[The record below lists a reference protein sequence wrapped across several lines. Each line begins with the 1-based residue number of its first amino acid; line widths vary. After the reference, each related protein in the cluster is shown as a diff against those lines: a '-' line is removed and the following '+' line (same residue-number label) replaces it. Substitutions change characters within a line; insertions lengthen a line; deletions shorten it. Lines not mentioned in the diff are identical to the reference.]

1 MDQKKIQD
9 ALLESRYGEGTD
21 ADVNAPDF
29 QASKSEMDALD
40 AMLAFSEDEPPRPGF
55 DTRFFAQLEEMK
67 REAEEAP
74 SWSKKLLWWLAPA
87 GLAAAAAL
95 FVFQTGT
102 PVNDMTDDQLAIAME
117 LELFE
122 DFETVRELDTLE
134 DFELIAQLTLDELET
149 EPSEAGQPDE
159 VRFQ

>member
-9 ALLESRYGEGTD
+9 ALLESRYGEGAD
-21 ADVNAPDF
+21 ADVNAPEF
-29 QASKSEMDALD
+29 QAAKSEMDALD
-40 AMLAFSEDEPPRPGF
+40 AMLALSEDEPPRPGF
-55 DTRFFAQLEEMK
+55 DTRFYAQLEEMK
-67 REAEEAP
+67 READEAP

-87 GLAAAAAL
+87 GLAAAVL
-95 FVFQTGT
+95 LVVQTGVS
-102 PVNDMTDDQLAIAME
+102 PSDMTDDQLAIAME

-134 DFELIAQLTLDELET
+134 DFELIAQLTLDELDA

>member
-9 ALLESRYGEGTD
+9 ALLESRYGEGAD
-21 ADVNAPDF
+21 ADVNAPEF
-29 QASKSEMDALD
+29 QAAKSEMDALD
-40 AMLAFSEDEPPRPGF
+40 AMLALSEDEPPRPGF
-55 DTRFFAQLEEMK
+55 DTRFYAQLEEMK
-67 REAEEAP
+67 READEAP

-87 GLAAAAAL
+87 GLAAAAL
-95 FVFQTGT
+95 LVVQTGVS
-102 PVNDMTDDQLAIAME
+102 PSDMTDDQLAIAME

-134 DFELIAQLTLDELET
+134 DFELIAQLTLDELDA

>member
-21 ADVNAPDF
+21 ADVSAPEF
-29 QASKSEMDALD
+29 QAAKSEMDALD
-40 AMLAFSEDEPPRPGF
+40 AVLAFSEDEPPRPGF
-55 DTRFFAQLEEMK
+55 DTRFYAQLEEMK
-67 REAEEAP
+67 SGAHEAP
-74 SWSKKLLWWLAPA
+74 SWSKRLLWWLAPV
-87 GLAAAAAL
+87 GLAAAAL
-95 FVFQTGT
+95 LVFQTGIT
-102 PVNDMTDDQLAIAME
+102 PDNMTDDQLAIAME

-134 DFELIAQLTLDELET
+134 DFELIAQLTLDEVEP